1 VRPARSTSRI
11 WLGWQTVALAD
22 GMSVAI
28 PTLAAQEVPVPVR
41 VQVPLLLRIL
51 SFDRNLARRRAGDL
65 VVAVLYQSRNR
76 SSLAIAEEVTVLLGS
91 LSGTEAVGIDLD
103 KVTDLRAAL
112 AQSGG
117 QVLYVSP
124 LRGVEISGIVRVSR
138 GAGVTTVT
146 GVPRYVEEGIS
157 IGLDLKAERPEIVV
171 NLEGARAEGAD
182 FTAQLLKLARLVKG
196 GPRAP

>member
-11 WLGWQTVALAD
+11 WLGWQTVALAV

-41 VQVPLLLRIL
+41 VQVPLLFRIL

-76 SSLAIAEEVTVLLGS
+76 SSLAIAEEVTLLLGS
-91 LSGTEAVGIDLD
+91 LSSTEAVGIDLD

>member
-11 WLGWQTVALAD
+11 WLGWQTVALAV

-76 SSLAIAEEVTVLLGS
+76 SSLAIAEEVTLLLGS
-91 LSGTEAVGIDLD
+91 LSSTEAVGIDLD

>member
-1 VRPARSTSRI
+1 
-11 WLGWQTVALAD
+11 VALAI
-22 GMSVAI
+22 GMSGAI
-28 PTLAAQEVPVPVR
+28 PSLAAQEVPVPVR
-41 VQVPLLLRIL
+41 VQVPLLLRIMT
-51 SFDRNLARRRAGDL
+51 FDRNLAQRRTGDL

-76 SSLAIAEEVTVLLGS
+76 TSLAIAQEVTLLLGS
-91 LSGTEAVGIDLD
+91 STGTEAVGIDLD

-112 AQSGG
+112 TQSRG

-124 LRGVEISGIVRVSR
+124 LRGVEISGIIGVSR
-138 GAGVTTVT
+138 VAGVTTVT
-146 GVPRYVEEGIS
+146 GVPRYVDEGIA

-182 FTAQLLKLARLVKG
+182 FTAQLLKLARLVQG

>member
-11 WLGWQTVALAD
+11 WLGWQTVALAV
-22 GMSVAI
+22 GMSMAI

-76 SSLAIAEEVTVLLGS
+76 SSLAIAEEVTRLLGS

>member
-1 VRPARSTSRI
+1 MGFLGLAAAVPAVT
-11 WLGWQTVALAD
+11 
-22 GMSVAI
+22 
-28 PTLAAQEVPVPVR
+28 AQEVPVPVQ

-51 SFDRNLARRRAGDL
+51 SFDRNLAQRRTGDL

-76 SSLAIAEEVTVLLGS
+76 TSLAIAEEVSRLLGS
-91 LSGTEAVGIDLD
+91 VPGTEAVGIDLD

-124 LRGVEISGIVRVSR
+124 LRGVEIGGIVRVSR
-138 GAGVTTVT
+138 VAGVTTVT
-146 GVPRYVEEGIS
+146 GVPRYVDEGIA

-182 FTAQLLKLARLVKG
+182 FTAQLLKLARLVQG
-196 GPRAP
+196 GPRGP

>member
-11 WLGWQTVALAD
+11 WLGWQTVALAV

-76 SSLAIAEEVTVLLGS
+76 SSLAIAEEVTRLLGS